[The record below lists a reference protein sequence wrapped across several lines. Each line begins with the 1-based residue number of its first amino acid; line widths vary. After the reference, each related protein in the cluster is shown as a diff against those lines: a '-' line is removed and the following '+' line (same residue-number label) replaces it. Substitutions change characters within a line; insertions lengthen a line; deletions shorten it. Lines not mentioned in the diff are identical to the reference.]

1 MKYIILCISI
11 VMLTLSSANA
21 QTQINPVIGMNFSTL
36 ANTPDELQT
45 EARLG
50 WHFGV
55 NMRIGDRFYFQPGVH
70 YAQLNS
76 ELTSVED
83 GQSVTDTSF
92 KSNIGVLRIPL
103 LAGLRIFSNED
114 KEALFNVNIH
124 AGIATELVMAVDE
137 DKTGLTKDD
146 FTSPIFAAVF
156 GAGIDFLFLTF
167 DIDYELGLT
176 PVFDSERIN
185 LSTEPK
191 SNALL
196 ITIGG
201 KFQL

>member
-1 MKYIILCISI
+1 MKKLLILISI
-11 VMLTLSSANA
+11 IVCALSANA
-21 QTQINPVIGMNFSTL
+21 QTQINPVIGVNFSQL
-36 ANTPDELQT
+36 VNEPDELNS
-45 EARLG
+45 ESRLG
-50 WHFGV
+50 WHFGA
-55 NMRIGDRFYFQPGVH
+55 NFRFGDRFYFQPGVH

-76 ELTSVED
+76 ELTAVED
-83 GQSVTDTSF
+83 ASSVTDTSF

-114 KEALFNVNIH
+114 KEALFNVNVH
-124 AGIATELVMAVDE
+124 AGIATELVLAVDE
-137 DKTGLTKDD
+137 EKTGLTKDD
-146 FTSPIFAAVF
+146 FTNPIFAAVF

-167 DIDYELGLT
+167 DIDYELGLS
-176 PVFDSERIN
+176 PVFNNERIK

>member
-1 MKYIILCISI
+1 MKKLLILISI
-11 VMLTLSSANA
+11 IVCALSANA
-21 QTQINPVIGMNFSTL
+21 QTQINPVIGVNFSQL
-36 ANTPDELQT
+36 VNEPDELNS
-45 EARLG
+45 ESRLG
-50 WHFGV
+50 WHFGA
-55 NMRIGDRFYFQPGVH
+55 NFRFCDRFYFQPGVH

-76 ELTSVED
+76 ELTAVED
-83 GQSVTDTSF
+83 ASSVTDTSF

-114 KEALFNVNIH
+114 KEALFNVNVH
-124 AGIATELVMAVDE
+124 AGIATELVLAVDE
-137 DKTGLTKDD
+137 EKTGLTKDD
-146 FTSPIFAAVF
+146 FTNPIFASVF
-156 GAGIDFLFLTF
+156 GAGIYFLFLTF
-167 DIDYELGLT
+167 DIDYELGLS
-176 PVFDSERIN
+176 PVFNNERIK